1 MSLPTGAVDCHAHV
15 MLRDAPLVANRHS
28 KPERDVSVDEFL
40 AVLDAHD
47 VGHGVLTAPSF
58 YGPDNSIL
66 LQALRAHPK
75 RLRGTVTLDPEAMPD
90 LDAMARD
97 GVVGVRLNWTKRDR
111 LPNVSSSAYGRMF
124 DAVRSMGWHLELFLE
139 GERLPDVLPFLQR
152 TGKLVLDHFGCP
164 DPALGVT
171 SAGFQTVLAS
181 VREGSTWVKLSA
193 PYRLRGASPQPYV
206 DALMEAGGP
215 QRLLWASDWPWIGH
229 EGQFDYATCLGWLNE
244 WVCDAHFRE
253 EILVTSPIELGLA
266 G

>member
-1 MSLPTGAVDCHAHV
+1 LP
-15 MLRDAPLVANRHS
+15 
-28 KPERDVSVDEFL
+28 
-40 AVLDAHD
+40 
-47 VGHGVLTAPSF
+47 
-58 YGPDNSIL
+58 
-66 LQALRAHPK
+66 
-75 RLRGTVTLDPEAMPD
+75 
-90 LDAMARD
+90 
-97 GVVGVRLNWTKRDR
+97 
-111 LPNVSSSAYGRMF
+111 
-124 DAVRSMGWHLELFLE
+124 
-139 GERLPDVLPFLQR
+139 
-152 TGKLVLDHFGCP
+152 
-164 DPALGVT
+164 
-171 SAGFQTVLAS
+171 